1 MLVWGE
7 AGKNEREL
15 PHLCYLILAAQ
26 VSILI
31 PLVQM
36 RKLSPSK
43 FQQPVSGHP
52 LQELRKGGSCESYVV
67 LWLGREKKPKN
78 KQKKE
83 VFSI

>member
-26 VSILI
+26 VSSLI

-43 FQQPVSGHP
+43 FQQPGSGHP
-52 LQELRKGGSCESYVV
+52 LQELKEGGSCGWEERKSQRISRKRRCFQY
-67 LWLGREKKPKN
+67 N
-78 KQKKE
+78 
-83 VFSI
+83 